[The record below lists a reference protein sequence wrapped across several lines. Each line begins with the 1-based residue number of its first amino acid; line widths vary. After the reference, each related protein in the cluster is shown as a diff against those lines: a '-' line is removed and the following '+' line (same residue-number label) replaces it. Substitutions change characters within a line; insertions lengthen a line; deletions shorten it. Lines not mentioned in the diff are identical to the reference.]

1 MTDRDDTPDRAAD
14 GAHELDPAEAAR
26 LRAALQR
33 LPEAVEPERDL
44 WPSIRARIDQG
55 RLQALPAAPSTRAPL
70 PWYASPRRLAVAAVL
85 LVMVSVAGTRVLLR
99 GPASTVA
106 AVVPADAPGA
116 IPSGAIPTG
125 ADVAPTAAGVMPV
138 SNAAFDSYERSCA
151 DLATALGERRAK
163 LDPATVAI
171 LERSLATIDTALA
184 EARAA
189 LDRDPA
195 NVEVRA
201 YVESAYRRK
210 IDFLRRAN
218 DVASTWTL

>member
-1 MTDRDDTPDRAAD
+1 MTERDETPGRAAD

-33 LPEAVEPERDL
+33 LPAAVEPERDL
-44 WPSIRARIDQG
+44 WPAIRARIDQG
-55 RLQALPAAPSTRAPL
+55 RVQAL

-99 GPASTVA
+99 APAPTVA
-106 AVVPADAPGA
+106 AVSTDLPGA
-116 IPSGAIPTG
+116 DSAAPIAATAIP
-125 ADVAPTAAGVMPV
+125 V
-138 SNAAFDSYERSCA
+138 SRAAFDAYERSCA

-195 NVEVRA
+195 NAEVRA

-210 IDFLRRAN
+210 IDFRRRAN
-218 DVASTWTL
+218 DVARTWTL